1 MQNYSLEINAIKL
14 QPNNPFVWSSGIKSP
29 IYCDNRILLSFP
41 SYRNLVAK
49 EIANLISQKYK
60 SVDIIAGVATGAI
73 GIGLLVAEKLELPFI
88 YVRPESKGHG
98 RKNQI
103 EGSVEKNKKVFVVE
117 DLISTANSSVKA
129 IQALKNEGMK
139 VLGMC
144 SIFTYEL
151 TIGKNNLKSEKIDF
165 FSLSNYSTLIKVAKE
180 LNYIKDKEINILSK
194 WNPSTKNLISFSL
207 KYSIFPFSFIIIK
220 FPLKSTL
227 TILPTSILPIL
238 FLNRTV

>member
-1 MQNYSLEINAIKL
+1 MEDRLNFRIAKLLLEINAIKL

-103 EGSVEKNKKVFVVE
+103 EGCVEKNKKVFVVE

-129 IQALKNEGMK
+129 IQALKNEGVK

-151 TIGKNNLKSEKIDF
+151 TIGKDNLKTEKIDF

-194 WNPSTKNLISFSL
+194 WNPSTKI
-207 KYSIFPFSFIIIK
+207 
-220 FPLKSTL
+220 
-227 TILPTSILPIL
+227 
-238 FLNRTV
+238 

>member
-1 MQNYSLEINAIKL
+1 MEDKLNFRIAKLLLEINAIKL
-14 QPNNPFVWSSGIKSP
+14 QPNNPFIWSSGIKSP
-29 IYCDNRILLSFP
+29 IYCDNRILLSFH

-60 SVDIIAGVATGAI
+60 SVEIIAGVATGAI
-73 GIGLLVAEKLELPFI
+73 GIGLLVAEKLKLPFI

-103 EGSVEKNKKVFVVE
+103 EGIIEKNKKVFVVE
-117 DLISTANSSVKA
+117 DLISTANSSIKA
-129 IQALKNEGMK
+129 IQAIKKAGMR

-151 TIGKNNLKSEKIDF
+151 KIARDNLKSESIDF

-180 LNYIKDKEINILSK
+180 LNYINDKEINILAK
-194 WNPSTKNLISFSL
+194 WNPSTKI
-207 KYSIFPFSFIIIK
+207 
-220 FPLKSTL
+220 
-227 TILPTSILPIL
+227 
-238 FLNRTV
+238 

>member
-1 MQNYSLEINAIKL
+1 MEDRLNFRIAKLLLEINAIKL

-103 EGSVEKNKKVFVVE
+103 EGCVEKNKKVFVVE

-129 IQALKNEGMK
+129 IQALKNEGVK

-194 WNPSTKNLISFSL
+194 WNPTTKI
-207 KYSIFPFSFIIIK
+207 
-220 FPLKSTL
+220 
-227 TILPTSILPIL
+227 
-238 FLNRTV
+238 

>member
-1 MQNYSLEINAIKL
+1 MEDKLNFRIARLLLEINAIKL
-14 QPNNPFVWSSGIKSP
+14 QPNNPFIWSSGIKSP

-73 GIGLLVAEKLELPFI
+73 GIGLLVAEKLKLPFI
-88 YVRPESKGHG
+88 YVRPESKAHG

-117 DLISTANSSVKA
+117 DLISTANSSIKA
-129 IQALKNEGMK
+129 IHALKKAGMK
-139 VLGMC
+139 VLGMS

-151 TIGKNNLKSEKIDF
+151 TIAKDNLKTEKIDF

-180 LNYIKDKEINILSK
+180 LNYINDKEINILAK
-194 WNPSTKNLISFSL
+194 WNITTEI
-207 KYSIFPFSFIIIK
+207 
-220 FPLKSTL
+220 
-227 TILPTSILPIL
+227 
-238 FLNRTV
+238 

>member
-1 MQNYSLEINAIKL
+1 MEDRLNFRIAKLLLEINAIKL
-14 QPNNPFVWSSGIKSP
+14 QPNNPFVWSSGIQSP

-41 SYRNLVAK
+41 SHRNLVAK

-73 GIGLLVAEKLELPFI
+73 GIGLLVAEKLKLPFI

-98 RKNQI
+98 KKNQI
-103 EGSVEKNKKVFVVE
+103 EGCVEKNKRVFVVE
-117 DLISTANSSVKA
+117 DLISTANSSIKA
-129 IQALKNEGMK
+129 IQALKISEMK

-151 TIGKNNLKSEKIDF
+151 KIAKQNLKNEKIDF

-180 LNYIKDKEINILSK
+180 LNYINDKEINILCK
-194 WNPSTKNLISFSL
+194 WN
-207 KYSIFPFSFIIIK
+207 
-220 FPLKSTL
+220 
-227 TILPTSILPIL
+227 TSIKI
-238 FLNRTV
+238 

>member
-1 MQNYSLEINAIKL
+1 MEDRLNFRIAKLLLEINAIKL
-14 QPNNPFVWSSGIKSP
+14 QPNNPFIWSSGIKSP

-103 EGSVEKNKKVFVVE
+103 EGCVEKNKKVFVVE

-129 IQALKNEGMK
+129 IQALKNEGVK

-194 WNPSTKNLISFSL
+194 WNPSTKI
-207 KYSIFPFSFIIIK
+207 
-220 FPLKSTL
+220 
-227 TILPTSILPIL
+227 
-238 FLNRTV
+238 

>member
-1 MQNYSLEINAIKL
+1 MEDRLNFRIAKLLLEINAIKL

-73 GIGLLVAEKLELPFI
+73 GIGLLVAEKLKLPFI

-103 EGSVEKNKKVFVVE
+103 EGCVEKNKKVFVVE
-117 DLISTANSSVKA
+117 DLVSTAKSSIKA
-129 IQALKNEGMK
+129 IQALKNSRMK

-151 TIGKNNLKSEKIDF
+151 TIAKENLKYEKIDF
-165 FSLSNYSTLIKVAKE
+165 FSLSNYSTLIKVAKD
-180 LNYIKDKEINILSK
+180 LNYINDKEINILAK
-194 WNPSTKNLISFSL
+194 WKPSTKI
-207 KYSIFPFSFIIIK
+207 
-220 FPLKSTL
+220 
-227 TILPTSILPIL
+227 
-238 FLNRTV
+238 

>member
-1 MQNYSLEINAIKL
+1 MEDRLNFRIAKLLLEINAIKL

-73 GIGLLVAEKLELPFI
+73 GIGLLVAEKLKLPFI

-103 EGSVEKNKKVFVVE
+103 EGCVEKNKKVFVVE
-117 DLISTANSSVKA
+117 DLISTANSSIKA

-151 TIGKNNLKSEKIDF
+151 TIAKDNLKSEKIDF

-180 LNYIKDKEINILSK
+180 LNYINDKEINILSK
-194 WNPSTKNLISFSL
+194 WNPSTKI
-207 KYSIFPFSFIIIK
+207 
-220 FPLKSTL
+220 
-227 TILPTSILPIL
+227 
-238 FLNRTV
+238 

>member
-1 MQNYSLEINAIKL
+1 MENKLNFRIAKLLLKINAIKL
-14 QPNNPFVWSSGIKSP
+14 QPNNPFIWSSGIKSP

-41 SYRNLVAK
+41 SHRNLVAE

-60 SVDIIAGVATGAI
+60 SVQIIAGVATGAI
-73 GIGLLVAEKLELPFI
+73 GIGLLVAEKLKLPFI

-103 EGSVEKNKKVFVVE
+103 EGCVEKNKKVFVVE
-117 DLISTANSSVKA
+117 DLISTAKSSIKA
-129 IQALKNEGMK
+129 IQALKNEGVK

-151 TIGKNNLKSEKIDF
+151 TIANDNLKTEKIDF

-180 LNYIKDKEINILSK
+180 LNYINDKEINILAK
-194 WNPSTKNLISFSL
+194 WNPSTKI
-207 KYSIFPFSFIIIK
+207 
-220 FPLKSTL
+220 
-227 TILPTSILPIL
+227 
-238 FLNRTV
+238 

>member
-1 MQNYSLEINAIKL
+1 MEDRLNFRIAKLLLEINAIKL
-14 QPNNPFVWSSGIKSP
+14 QPNNQFVWSSGIKSP

-73 GIGLLVAEKLELPFI
+73 GIGLLVAEKLKLPFI

-103 EGSVEKNKKVFVVE
+103 EGCFEKNKKVFVVE
-117 DLISTANSSVKA
+117 DLISTAKSSIKA
-129 IQALKNEGMK
+129 IQALKNEGVK

-151 TIGKNNLKSEKIDF
+151 TIANDNLKTEKIDF

-180 LNYIKDKEINILSK
+180 LNYINDKEINILAK
-194 WNPSTKNLISFSL
+194 WNPSTKI
-207 KYSIFPFSFIIIK
+207 
-220 FPLKSTL
+220 
-227 TILPTSILPIL
+227 
-238 FLNRTV
+238 

>member
-1 MQNYSLEINAIKL
+1 MENKLNFKIAKLLLKINAIKL
-14 QPNNPFVWSSGIKSP
+14 QPNNQFIWSSGIKSP

-60 SVDIIAGVATGAI
+60 SVEIIAGVATGAI
-73 GIGLLVAEKLELPFI
+73 GIGLLVAEKLKLPFI

-103 EGSVEKNKKVFVVE
+103 EGIIEKNKKVFVVE
-117 DLISTANSSVKA
+117 DLISTANSSIKA
-129 IQALKNEGMK
+129 IQAIKKAGMR
-139 VLGMC
+139 VLGMS

-151 TIGKNNLKSEKIDF
+151 KIAADNLKSERIDF

-180 LNYIKDKEINILSK
+180 LNYINDDEIKTLAD
-194 WNPSTKNLISFSL
+194 WNTSTKI
-207 KYSIFPFSFIIIK
+207 
-220 FPLKSTL
+220 
-227 TILPTSILPIL
+227 
-238 FLNRTV
+238 

>member
-1 MQNYSLEINAIKL
+1 MEDKLNFKIAKLLLEINAIKL
-14 QPNNPFVWSSGIKSP
+14 QPNNPFVWSSGIISP

-49 EIANLISQKYK
+49 EIANLILQKNQ

-73 GIGLLVAEKLELPFI
+73 GIGLLVAEKLKLPFI

-103 EGSVEKNKKVFVVE
+103 EGNIEKNKNVFVIE
-117 DLISTANSSVKA
+117 DLISTSNSSIKA
-129 IQALKNEGMK
+129 IKALKKTGMK
-139 VLGMC
+139 VLGMI

-151 TIGKNNLKSEKIDF
+151 DIATTNLKSENINF

-180 LNYIKDKEINILSK
+180 LNYINDAEIEILTE
-194 WNPSTKNLISFSL
+194 WNRSS
-207 KYSIFPFSFIIIK
+207 
-220 FPLKSTL
+220 
-227 TILPTSILPIL
+227 
-238 FLNRTV
+238 